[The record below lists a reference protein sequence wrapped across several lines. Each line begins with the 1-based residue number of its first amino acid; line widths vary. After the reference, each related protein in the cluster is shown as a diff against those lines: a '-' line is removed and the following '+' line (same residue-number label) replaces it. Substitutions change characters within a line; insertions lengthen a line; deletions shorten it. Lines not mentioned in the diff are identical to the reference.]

1 MGFVRNPVGFGG
13 EGPLMKGRVPLME
26 SAPGAGC
33 LSRLMLSASL
43 PEIALRRHPVPGAF
57 VGGECCV
64 SAGEKCL
71 QEAMAVPWLG
81 GVPSMKY
88 AREVGTFLGSCCPL
102 TLPEIACGGT
112 GFPGVQGSR
121 LLCRGW

>member
-1 MGFVRNPVGFGG
+1 
-13 EGPLMKGRVPLME
+13 ME
-26 SAPGAGC
+26 SAPGAGY
-33 LSRLMLSASL
+33 LPRLMLSAAL
-43 PEIALRRHPVPGAF
+43 PEIALRRHPTPGAF

-71 QEAMAVPWLG
+71 QEAMDVPWLE

-102 TLPEIACGGT
+102 VLPEIACGGT
-112 GFPGVQGSR
+112 RFPGFQTAMVVPWLEEVPSMGSAP
-121 LLCRGW
+121 